1 MSDRAQA
8 ALPPRAATPVFV
20 GGTGRSG
27 THAMARML
35 GQHSAYHY
43 FSREMRFHTDRGGFP
58 DLLSGELGPEEF
70 VANMRGRFWRR
81 TGADGEPRGLYAK
94 LDRQAY
100 DGALERFLRDYE
112 EDVRRACE
120 RLMHALVDP
129 VARKAGKPTW
139 IEQTPPTV
147 AAAETLHAI
156 FPQMKII
163 HMVRDGRDVACSVIR
178 KPWGPASVTGAI
190 DWWDERMRECHA
202 ATSRI
207 PAESYYIV
215 HLEDLA
221 ERKRPRTY
229 KRVLRFLG
237 IEDETRIRR
246 YFRREISAEA
256 ANVGRWKTEL
266 SESEQRKVNR
276 LYRRTIEQLKADG
289 ITGAPGLGRAGF
301 SQEPEP
307 EDDSWLRRA
316 RPSRR

>member
-1 MSDRAQA
+1 MAP
-8 ALPPRAATPVFV
+8 LPPGAATPVFV

-43 FSREMRFHTDRGGFP
+43 FSREMRFHTDRGGYP

-81 TGADGEPRGLYAK
+81 TGADDEPRGLYAK
-94 LDRQAY
+94 LDRQVY
-100 DGALERFLRDYE
+100 DAALEQFLRDYE
-112 EDVRRACE
+112 DDVRRACE

-129 VARKAGKPTW
+129 VAHRAGKPAW

-156 FPQMKII
+156 FPRMKII
-163 HMVRDGRDVACSVIR
+163 HMVRDGRDVACSVVR
-178 KPWGPASVTGAI
+178 KPWGPSSVASAI
-190 DWWDERMRECHA
+190 GWWDERIRECHA

-207 PAESYYIV
+207 PEESYCVI

-221 ERKRPRTY
+221 DRKRPRTY
-229 KRVLRFLG
+229 KRVLSFLG
-237 IEDETRIRR
+237 IEDERRIRR
-246 YFRREISAEA
+246 YFRREINNQA
-256 ANVGRWKTEL
+256 ANVGRWRTEL
-266 SESEQRKVNR
+266 SESEQRRVNR
-276 LYRRTIEQLKADG
+276 LYWRSIEKLKEDG
-289 ITGAPGLGRAGF
+289 ITTAPGPRRY
-301 SQEPEP
+301 SDEPEP